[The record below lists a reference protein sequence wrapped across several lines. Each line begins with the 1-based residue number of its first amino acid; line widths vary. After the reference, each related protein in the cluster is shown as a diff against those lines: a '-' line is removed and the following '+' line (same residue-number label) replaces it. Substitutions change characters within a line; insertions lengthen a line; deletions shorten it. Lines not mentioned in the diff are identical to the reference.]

1 MSLTEIR
8 CAIKSGI
15 YNKPRFNM
23 DFTKENIFV
32 FTVTLTRLIQSGVDE
47 GASLP
52 LDGRNISVPGYEN
65 GNFVGPT
72 IISNVTADM
81 ECYREVN
88 YSYFIDLVICS

>member
-8 CAIKSGI
+8 CAINSGI
-15 YNKPRFNM
+15 NSKPRFNM
-23 DFTKENIFV
+23 DFTKGNIF

-47 GASLP
+47 GATLP

-72 IISNVTADM
+72 IISNVTTDM
-81 ECYREVN
+81 ECYREV
-88 YSYFIDLVICS
+88 LTTVIL